1 MGYAPYVVNSRE
13 TFLQYRGVQAS
24 SKASWPDLPCN
35 HLLRDPTEIS
45 RVEQAYKSGEQDAY
59 F

>member
-24 SKASWPDLPCN
+24 SKASWPDLLCN

-45 RVEQAYKSGEQDAY
+45 RVEQAYK
-59 F
+59 

>member
-35 HLLRDPTEIS
+35 HPLCDPTEIS
-45 RVEQAYKSGEQDAY
+45 RVEQEYKSGEQDAH